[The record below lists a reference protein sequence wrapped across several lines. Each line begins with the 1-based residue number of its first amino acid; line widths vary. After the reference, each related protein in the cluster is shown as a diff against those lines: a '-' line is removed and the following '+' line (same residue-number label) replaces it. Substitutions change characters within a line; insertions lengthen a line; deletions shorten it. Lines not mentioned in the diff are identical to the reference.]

1 MDTPLKDLPQNILD
15 IIFYGNDGDRIP
27 MEYNSRA
34 FSGFYH
40 ASYEGVAK
48 NLMRRYND
56 TDSEMVKNEIS
67 KYMKE
72 VPCSKCG
79 GKRLKPEALAVT
91 VNGKNIF
98 ELTEMSVAKLKEFMG
113 GLSLTHTQHLIADRI
128 VKEIFARLDFLI
140 NVGLDYLTLSRSAA
154 TLSGGESQR
163 IRLATQIG
171 SGLTGVLYILDEPS
185 IGLHQKDNQRLLQ
198 SLKTCEIWAIRS
210 SLSSMTRRPFAMRT
224 TSWTSAWA
232 QAYTAAR
239 SWRAARLTISLH
251 KRTA

>member
-72 VPCSKCG
+72 VPCMKCG

-91 VNGKNIF
+91 VNGKIYLNSPRCR
-98 ELTEMSVAKLKEFMG
+98 LQNSK
-113 GLSLTHTQHLIADRI
+113 SLWADFR
-128 VKEIFARLDFLI
+128 
-140 NVGLDYLTLSRSAA
+140 SR
-154 TLSGGESQR
+154 T
-163 IRLATQIG
+163 
-171 SGLTGVLYILDEPS
+171 PS
-185 IGLHQKDNQRLLQ
+185 I
-198 SLKTCEIWAIRS
+198 
-210 SLSSMTRRPFAMRT
+210 
-224 TSWTSAWA
+224 
-232 QAYTAAR
+232 
-239 SWRAARLTISLH
+239 
-251 KRTA
+251 